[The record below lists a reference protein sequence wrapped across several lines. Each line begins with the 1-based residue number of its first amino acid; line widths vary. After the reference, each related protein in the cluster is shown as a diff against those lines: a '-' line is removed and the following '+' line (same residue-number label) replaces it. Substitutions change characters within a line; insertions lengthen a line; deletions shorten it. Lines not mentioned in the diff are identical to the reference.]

1 MKKRSQENF
10 KDRLIDLKEQEEEK
24 IFNLSLRPKNLEE
37 FVGQRKIVENLKI
50 AIQASKKR
58 GEPLEHILLSGPPG
72 LGKTSLALVIS
83 KEMGTHLI
91 STSGPAIE
99 KAGDL
104 VGILTNLEK
113 GDILFIDEIHR
124 LSKVAEEFLYPAM
137 ENFEIDFVVDKGPY
151 AKTIKIPLKPFTLI
165 GATTREGLLSSALRS
180 RFGMFYHFDF
190 YQPQD
195 LKIIIMN
202 SAQKMGLKVLE
213 DAALEIACRSRGT
226 PRVAN
231 RLLRRVRDY
240 AQVHFEGEVTREVV
254 LETFK
259 KLGIDSLGLDD
270 LDRKFLKTMIE
281 IYRGGPVGIEAIAAS
296 LGEDVDTLQ
305 DVIEPYLLSIGFIR
319 RSPRGREVCLKAY
332 QHLNIKVPKGVQENF
347 LFE

>member
-1 MKKRSQENF
+1 
-10 KDRLIDLKEQEEEK
+10 
-24 IFNLSLRPKNLEE
+24 
-37 FVGQRKIVENLKI
+37 
-50 AIQASKKR
+50 
-58 GEPLEHILLSGPPG
+58 
-72 LGKTSLALVIS
+72 
-83 KEMGTHLI
+83 
-91 STSGPAIE
+91 
-99 KAGDL
+99 
-104 VGILTNLEK
+104 
-113 GDILFIDEIHR
+113 
-124 LSKVAEEFLYPAM
+124 
-137 ENFEIDFVVDKGPY
+137 
-151 AKTIKIPLKPFTLI
+151 
-165 GATTREGLLSSALRS
+165 
-180 RFGMFYHFDF
+180 
-190 YQPQD
+190 
-195 LKIIIMN
+195 MN